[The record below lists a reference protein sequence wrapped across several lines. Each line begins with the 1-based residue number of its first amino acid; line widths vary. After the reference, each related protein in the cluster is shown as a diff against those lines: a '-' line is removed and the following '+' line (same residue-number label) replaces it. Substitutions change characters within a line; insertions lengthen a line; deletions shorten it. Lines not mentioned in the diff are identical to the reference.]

1 MTIFVYNG
9 LTWNPEIGIA
19 PSEFSPIS
27 VDWSKLGI
35 PNLAQMTDV
44 FSKVT
49 ECCKIPWLLLGK
61 NQQDREKQG
70 EGGGGL
76 NYPTLLPL

>member
-27 VDWSKLGI
+27 ADWSKLGI

-44 FSKVT
+44 FSK
-49 ECCKIPWLLLGK
+49 KLLNAAK
-61 NQQDREKQG
+61 YHD
-70 EGGGGL
+70 
-76 NYPTLLPL
+76 YY